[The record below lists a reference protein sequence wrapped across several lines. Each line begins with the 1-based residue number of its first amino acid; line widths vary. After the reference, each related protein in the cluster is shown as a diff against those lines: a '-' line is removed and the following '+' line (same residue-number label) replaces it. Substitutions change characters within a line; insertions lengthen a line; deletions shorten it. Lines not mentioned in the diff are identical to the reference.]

1 MIRALFMKELKQYR
15 TSFLV
20 WSLTIIALMAMT
32 MAAMPTMMASG
43 GIKDLLKAYP
53 PAFMRAFSFDLSTFE
68 DPLGFYTVYS
78 TLYVAL
84 LGSVFSIS
92 VAAGIIHKEQS
103 LGTAEFLLAKPLSR
117 RQIFLAKLA
126 AYLLLVV
133 ALNIVAFFAAW
144 ASLAAFAPQPF
155 RLGALAII
163 STYSFLL
170 ALAMGGIGLLTSLL
184 VKRARSLIGP
194 AIRDRARLLP
204 VGHGGQDR
212 PEVRGMGLVEP
223 VQVGRLEGDGAG
235 LRLRVVEAPSV
246 RRPHRR
252 LLPVEPPH
260 LQEKGHPYLKGRPG
274 GFHVFL
280 R

>member
-194 AIRDRARLLP
+194 AIGIVLGFYLWDTVAKIAQKYEAWGWLSPFKWVDLKVTVPDYSFAWWRVLMFAVLIVGCFLSSLL
-204 VGHGGQDR
+204 VYRKKDI
-212 PEVRGMGLVEP
+212 LT
-223 VQVGRLEGDGAG
+223 
-235 LRLRVVEAPSV
+235 
-246 RRPHRR
+246 
-252 LLPVEPPH
+252 
-260 LQEKGHPYLKGRPG
+260 
-274 GFHVFL
+274 
-280 R
+280 